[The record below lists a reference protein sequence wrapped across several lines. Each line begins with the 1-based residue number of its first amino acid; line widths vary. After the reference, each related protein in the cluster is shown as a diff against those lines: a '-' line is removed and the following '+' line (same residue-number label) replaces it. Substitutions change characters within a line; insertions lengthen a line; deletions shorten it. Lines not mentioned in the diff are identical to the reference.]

1 MFDLEKIMVISY
13 VVTAFAGM
21 CFCLLFDENRRLKAE
36 NKRELRRNVEHCEVY
51 RNCQSGEKK

>member
-36 NKRELRRNVEHCEVY
+36 NKRWRRKAGHYEIHAHF
-51 RNCQSGEKK
+51 QSGEKR

>member
-36 NKRELRRNVEHCEVY
+36 NKRWRRKVGHYEVY

>member
-13 VVTAFAGM
+13 VITAFAGM

-36 NKRELRRNVEHCEVY
+36 NKRWRRKVGHYEIYAHF
-51 RNCQSGEKK
+51 QSGEKR

>member
-36 NKRELRRNVEHCEVY
+36 NKRWRRKAGHYEIY
-51 RNCQSGEKK
+51 GYCQSGKKK

>member
-36 NKRELRRNVEHCEVY
+36 NKRWRRKVEQYEIHGH
-51 RNCQSGEKK
+51 CQSGEKR

>member
-36 NKRELRRNVEHCEVY
+36 NKRWRRKAGHYEIYGH
-51 RNCQSGEKK
+51 CQSGEKK

>member
-36 NKRELRRNVEHCEVY
+36 NKRWRRKAGHYEIYGHCE
-51 RNCQSGEKK
+51 SSEKR

>member
-13 VVTAFAGM
+13 VITAFAGM

-36 NKRELRRNVEHCEVY
+36 NKRWRRKVGHYEIYGH
-51 RNCQSGEKK
+51 CQSGEKR

>member
-21 CFCLLFDENRRLKAE
+21 CFCLLFYENRRLKAE
-36 NKRELRRNVEHCEVY
+36 NKRWRRKVGHYEIYAHF
-51 RNCQSGEKK
+51 QSGEKR

>member
-21 CFCLLFDENRRLKAE
+21 CFCILVDENRRLKAE
-36 NKRELRRNVEHCEVY
+36 NRRWRRKAGYYEIY
-51 RNCQSGEKK
+51 GYCQSGKKK

>member
-36 NKRELRRNVEHCEVY
+36 NRRWRRKAGHYEIY
-51 RNCQSGEKK
+51 GYCQSGKKK

>member
-36 NKRELRRNVEHCEVY
+36 NKRRRRKVGHYEVY

>member
-1 MFDLEKIMVISY
+1 MFDLEKIIVISY

-36 NKRELRRNVEHCEVY
+36 NKRWRRKAGHYEIYGH
-51 RNCQSGEKK
+51 CQSGEKR

>member
-36 NKRELRRNVEHCEVY
+36 NKRWRRKAGHYEIYGHCE
-51 RNCQSGEKK
+51 SGEKR

>member
-36 NKRELRRNVEHCEVY
+36 NKRWRRKAGHYEIYGH
-51 RNCQSGEKK
+51 CQSGEKR

>member
-36 NKRELRRNVEHCEVY
+36 NKRWRRKVEHYEVY

>member
-1 MFDLEKIMVISY
+1 MVISY

-36 NKRELRRNVEHCEVY
+36 NKRWRRKAGHYEIYGH
-51 RNCQSGEKK
+51 CQSGEKR

>member
-36 NKRELRRNVEHCEVY
+36 NKRWRRKVERYEIYGH
-51 RNCQSGEKK
+51 CQSGEKR

>member
-36 NKRELRRNVEHCEVY
+36 NKRWRRKVGHYEFYAHF
-51 RNCQSGEKK
+51 QSGEKR

>member
-36 NKRELRRNVEHCEVY
+36 NKRWRRKAGHYEIHGH
-51 RNCQSGEKK
+51 CQSGEKR

>member
-13 VVTAFAGM
+13 VITAFAGM
-21 CFCLLFDENRRLKAE
+21 CFCILFDENRRLKAE
-36 NKRELRRNVEHCEVY
+36 NKRWRRKVGYYEIY

>member
-21 CFCLLFDENRRLKAE
+21 CFCLLFDENRRLKEE
-36 NKRELRRNVEHCEVY
+36 NRKWRERYAGKHHR
-51 RNCQSGEKK
+51 G

>member
-36 NKRELRRNVEHCEVY
+36 NKRWRRKAGHYEIHRHCE
-51 RNCQSGEKK
+51 SSEKR

>member
-13 VVTAFAGM
+13 VITAFAGM

-36 NKRELRRNVEHCEVY
+36 NKRWRRKAGHYEIYGH
-51 RNCQSGEKK
+51 CQSGEKR